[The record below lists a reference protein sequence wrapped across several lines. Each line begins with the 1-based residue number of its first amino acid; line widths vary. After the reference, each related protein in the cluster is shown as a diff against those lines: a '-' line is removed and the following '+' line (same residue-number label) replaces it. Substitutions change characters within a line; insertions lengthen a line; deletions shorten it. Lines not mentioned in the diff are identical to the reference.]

1 MSKLLGV
8 TLDLRA
14 ARQEALWL
22 LEKVTGLSH
31 AQLLLRGIVL
41 SAQQKFLLE
50 KLLSD
55 RVDKKKPLQYILGS
69 VPFCDLEILVEP
81 PILIPRPETE
91 EWTCWLIDLIKK
103 EHAEDISIADVCSGS
118 GCIGLALAKHLSS
131 SRVIGLD
138 ISDQAV
144 DLACRNKAASGVA
157 NYEVFVSDLFDNID
171 PKIKF
176 DLIVSNPPYLTEQEY
191 REIDASVSEWEDKRA
206 LVTGNDGL
214 AIYEQLV
221 TQARARL
228 SETRNV
234 ALPALVCEIGPAQ
247 KDKII
252 NVMLN
257 AGFAKADLISDLQ
270 GVSRIVVAYV

>member
-8 TLDLRA
+8 TLDLRS

-31 AQLLLRGIVL
+31 AQLLLRGILL

-50 KLLSD
+50 KLVSD

-91 EWTCWLIDLIKK
+91 EWTWWLIDLIKK
-103 EHAEDISIADVCSGS
+103 EHTENISILDMCSGS
-118 GCIGLALAKHLSS
+118 GCIGLALAKHLCG
-131 SRVIGLD
+131 SRVIGAD
-138 ISDQAV
+138 ISCQAV
-144 DLACRNKAASGVA
+144 DLACRNKVVS
-157 NYEVFVSDLFDNID
+157 EVFNYDVLVSDLFENID
-171 PKIKF
+171 PGMKF
-176 DLIVSNPPYLTEQEY
+176 DIIVSNPPYLTEQEY
-191 REIDASVSEWEDKRA
+191 GQIDAGVSEWEDKQA
-206 LVTGNDGL
+206 LVTGNAGL

-228 SETRNV
+228 SEARNA

-247 KDKII
+247 KDKIV
-252 NVMLN
+252 NLMLN
-257 AGFAKADLISDLQ
+257 AGFAKAELINDLQ
-270 GVSRIVVAYV
+270 GVSRIAVAYV